1 MELDSLQ
8 QLLGHRISM
17 SVQSEKIR
25 QLTKIFLV
33 AYVIRYIMSIGDRKL
48 PFFIFH
54 PSEDQRFPGNI
65 FLNAKRLKYN
75 KVPRNIFFVHDKDF
89 VCIKYKKKIQWSKI

>member
-33 AYVIRYIMSIGDRKL
+33 AYVIRYIMSIRDRKL
-48 PFFIFH
+48 PIFIFH
-54 PSEDQRFPGNI
+54 PSEDQGFPGNI
-65 FLNAKRLKYN
+65 FLNAKGLKYN
-75 KVPRNIFFVHDKDF
+75 KVQRNILFVHNIDL
-89 VCIKYKKKIQWSKI
+89 VCIQFKKFKWSRI